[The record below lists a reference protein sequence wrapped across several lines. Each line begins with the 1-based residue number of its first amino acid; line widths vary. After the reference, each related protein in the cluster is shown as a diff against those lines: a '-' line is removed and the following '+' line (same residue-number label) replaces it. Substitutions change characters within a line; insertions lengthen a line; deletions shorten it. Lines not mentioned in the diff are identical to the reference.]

1 MCVLGLAL
9 AAIGTIAAVCTAAA
23 SAASIAPPAARFF
36 ALRARR
42 TIAVLWTGVRA
53 LRHGRA
59 RLLLLRTRLAL
70 LIGPTLRLR
79 LLTCLRLL
87 LPLLRNFSARLL
99 AVRAVRARLL
109 LLRRPLI
116 APWLLVAL
124 RVCIAIAALMVIRT
138 AATAFALLVAA
149 TFATSATAIAS
160 AAPAS
165 ATLASAT
172 LVPVARFVVP
182 TFRALRLRWSHRR
195 FVCGRR
201 LLGRL
206 VRFEPAKQEAEDS
219 WTRRFRCCDCSR
231 GGGRHRRCR

>member
-1 MCVLGLAL
+1 MYVLGLAL

-23 SAASIAPPAARFF
+23 SAASIAPPAARFV

-116 APWLLVAL
+116 AL

-138 AATAFALLVAA
+138 AATAVALLVAA

-172 LVPVARFVVP
+172 LVPIARFVVP

-206 VRFEPAKQEAEDS
+206 VRFKPAKQEAEDS